1 MNLISNII
9 AVFRKGDILTIQ
21 EVAKVLRVSTRTVY
35 RWVDSGDLKVARIG
49 RKTYRVFESDLR
61 SFIKKYM

>member
-1 MNLISNII
+1 M
-9 AVFRKGDILTIQ
+9 FRSDDILTIE
-21 EVAKVLRVSTRTVY
+21 EVAKVLKVSKRTVY

-61 SFIKKYM
+61 KFIRKYMK